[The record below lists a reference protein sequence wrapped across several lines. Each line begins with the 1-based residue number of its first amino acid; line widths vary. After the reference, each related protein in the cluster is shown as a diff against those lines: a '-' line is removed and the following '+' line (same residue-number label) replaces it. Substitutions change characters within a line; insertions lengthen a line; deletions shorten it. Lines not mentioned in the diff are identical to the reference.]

1 MIIQRSSDSIAIPP
15 DSSRYDPS
23 NNHPQSAKNVKSSLT
38 HCIWK
43 LQSAKQNRSLE
54 SGNINVTHTH
64 THTHTQG
71 KHDETKSRLPRGSW
85 STKQQNYTAKRI
97 AAGDNSLRFLSRARV
112 SETSPRERIIIR
124 VRGFSFLP
132 RLRPANDPV
141 ASSGH

>member
-1 MIIQRSSDSIAIPP
+1 MHCIFKTSREKKDSQRRRTRVIIQRSSDSIAIPP

-64 THTHTQG
+64 THTHTHAG
-71 KHDETKSRLPRGSW
+71 KTRRNEIPATKGKLEHKAAELHGKTNRRG
-85 STKQQNYTAKRI
+85 
-97 AAGDNSLRFLSRARV
+97 G
-112 SETSPRERIIIR
+112 
-124 VRGFSFLP
+124 
-132 RLRPANDPV
+132 
-141 ASSGH
+141 

>member
-1 MIIQRSSDSIAIPP
+1 MPP

-64 THTHTQG
+64 AGKTQRNEIPATKG
-71 KHDETKSRLPRGSW
+71 KLEHKAAELHGKTNRRG
-85 STKQQNYTAKRI
+85 
-97 AAGDNSLRFLSRARV
+97 G
-112 SETSPRERIIIR
+112 
-124 VRGFSFLP
+124 
-132 RLRPANDPV
+132 
-141 ASSGH
+141 